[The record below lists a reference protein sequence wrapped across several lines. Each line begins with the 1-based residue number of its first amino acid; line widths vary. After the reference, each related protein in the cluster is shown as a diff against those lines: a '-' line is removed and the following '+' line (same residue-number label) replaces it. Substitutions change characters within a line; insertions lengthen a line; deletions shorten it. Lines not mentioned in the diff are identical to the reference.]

1 MKPMA
6 QNNDRRIWPVRHVLS
21 APYTWG
27 TPQIHSLEVLR
38 CLIKSEI

>member
-1 MKPMA
+1 MMPMA
-6 QNNDRRIWPVRHVLS
+6 QNNDRRIWSVRHVLNV
-21 APYTWG
+21 ADTWG